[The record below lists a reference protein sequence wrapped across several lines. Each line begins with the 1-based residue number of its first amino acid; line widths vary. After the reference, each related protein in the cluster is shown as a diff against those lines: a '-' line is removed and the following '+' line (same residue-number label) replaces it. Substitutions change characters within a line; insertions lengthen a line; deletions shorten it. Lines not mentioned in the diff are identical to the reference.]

1 MNRSWL
7 SGGDGNSVPER
18 SDLDH
23 SPLIAFYELTRACDL
38 VCKHCRASAQSLANP
53 FELSPEKSRQLVHQL
68 TEFPRPPAL
77 VLTGGDPL
85 KRADIYDLVEYAVK
99 RRLEVAITPS
109 ATPLVTRQALARLRD
124 AGIARLA
131 ISLDAADAATHDAI
145 RGVPGS
151 YEHTREI
158 IADAKSLAI
167 PLQIN
172 TVLSP
177 INVAQIEELGD
188 LLEQQNIVLWS
199 VFFLVP
205 VGRAAG
211 APRLNAVEC
220 EAAFERLWQQSQI
233 RTNRIKTTEAP
244 HFRRFL
250 LQKSRRPEHN
260 APRSLTRPFSR
271 LSALGIND
279 GKGIMFISH
288 LGLIY
293 PSGFLPI
300 HCGAFPRDHLVH
312 VYQEAPLFR
321 ALRDADHLRWQPCPR
336 LCRDGQPACRRAR
349 LCISAV
355 RPAGKLES
363 DKAHSAS
370 PHSRRADTMNSK
382 SHATAFAPRRLEASR
397 EGIIERP
404 LARSSAARCCAT
416 RVCAALRNNVF
427 DPRQAGNRTRP
438 TNRGNRQERDV
449 PHLFSG
455 DSLGQCAPHV
465 RVHGPLQPA
474 PNRNRQFHQPLRLLV
489 KRPGVGDLV
498 AQSVESVPDGRI
510 LRHNFLNQRRKI
522 IDCHRIAPETE
533 GSAGKQGTTKVKD
546 TIALRVC
553 NRWCTQRACARAKW
567 RAAPAQHTAHHAHGV
582 IPSRHPFCHRANFVH
597 GARSRSAVPAK
608 GACEYRHEFFV
619 EQAQYR

>member
-7 SGGDGNSVPER
+7 SGGDGHAVPQR

-23 SPLIAFYELTRACDL
+23 SPLLAFYELTRACDL

-85 KRADIYDLVEYAVK
+85 KREDIYDLIDYAVK

-109 ATPLVTRQALARLRD
+109 ATPLVTRKALSRLRD

-151 YEHTREI
+151 YERTREI
-158 IADAKSLAI
+158 MADANSLAI

-177 INVAQIEELGD
+177 VNVEQIEKLGD
-188 LLEQQNIVLWS
+188 LLEEQSIVLWS

-211 APRLNAVEC
+211 APRLNASEC
-220 EAAFERLWQQSQI
+220 EAAFERLWQQSQV
-233 RTNRIKTTEAP
+233 RSYRIKTTEAP

-250 LQKSRRPEHN
+250 LQKTRQPGHREASRSP
-260 APRSLTRPFSR
+260 TRQFSH

-300 HCGAFPRDHLVH
+300 NCGVFPRDHLVQ

-321 ALRDADHLRWQPCPR
+321 ALRDAERLEGKCR
-336 LCRDGQPACRRAR
+336 LCEYRNICGGSRAR
-349 LCISAV
+349 
-355 RPAGKLES
+355 
-363 DKAHSAS
+363 
-370 PHSRRADTMNSK
+370 
-382 SHATAFAPRRLEASR
+382 AFAVSDN
-397 EGIIERP
+397 P
-404 LARSSAARCCAT
+404 LAEEPDCAYLPSALQENPAAAR
-416 RVCAALRNNVF
+416 
-427 DPRQAGNRTRP
+427 RTR
-438 TNRGNRQERDV
+438 RGSI
-449 PHLFSG
+449 P
-455 DSLGQCAPHV
+455 
-465 RVHGPLQPA
+465 
-474 PNRNRQFHQPLRLLV
+474 
-489 KRPGVGDLV
+489 
-498 AQSVESVPDGRI
+498 
-510 LRHNFLNQRRKI
+510 
-522 IDCHRIAPETE
+522 
-533 GSAGKQGTTKVKD
+533 
-546 TIALRVC
+546 
-553 NRWCTQRACARAKW
+553 
-567 RAAPAQHTAHHAHGV
+567 AAPA
-582 IPSRHPFCHRANFVH
+582 S
-597 GARSRSAVPAK
+597 
-608 GACEYRHEFFV
+608 
-619 EQAQYR
+619 